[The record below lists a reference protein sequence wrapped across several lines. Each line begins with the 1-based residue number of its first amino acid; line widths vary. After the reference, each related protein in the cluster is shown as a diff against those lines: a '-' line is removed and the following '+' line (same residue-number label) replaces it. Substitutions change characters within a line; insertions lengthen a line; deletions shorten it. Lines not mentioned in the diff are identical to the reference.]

1 MNSSAELGTRSG
13 GGIRW
18 LRCPH
23 CKNTSPTR
31 ERGLRAH
38 HESSSRSRV
47 GLVLRFALVGIVL
60 ISSQTAFSQ
69 DNPAKEKRVEI
80 EQAGMQPTIQTGR
93 PIPSWWDVKVK
104 GSVMVEGRFE
114 FVLMHDG
121 RVLAS
126 FTTEELALTGPQ
138 QRIRVLLPPVDDP
151 YGIDQLQV
159 EATFRGKK
167 FTEKLGLHVL
177 RVAMARSRTFM
188 MLTSTSRLAAKRS
201 AERDRVRKRLAFE
214 SMATANLEDS
224 VLTIPTLLEPND
236 LPQEPMAYCAYDL
249 VVLFGDEFRAIK
261 KPQLDALTAWIRA
274 GGSFYVEPT
283 GVLEP
288 YHIDFLRGLT
298 AGDSRGLIFQPD
310 SSGRLIPG
318 TVWEDERIVSTTTNG
333 FGRVAIRVEE
343 EEAATDPNTNFES
356 EVWRRATAFLWR
368 LRTEQ
373 IEAVAKDGQFDLG
386 LIVAKNPQ
394 QMIDTNGDGIPDTV
408 PPNSNSGR
416 AIIRG
421 GGRSLPAMP
430 QGWLSWKLPTSTGV
444 LLDRLMPE
452 GVRMV
457 PLWLL
462 GFILLS
468 FVVVIGPVDYIGLGW
483 LKARKYTWLLFPL
496 ATIAVTGLTV
506 WVSNSYM
513 SSAEARRGLVIRDV
527 GDDGSIVRTNRF
539 ELLFIAASRSVTTEV
554 RKGVFSP
561 LGTGGSMAGNS
572 AAIYQQQLMQQ
583 QFMQQQMRSGRPG
596 GSFRGSDELSSAKN
610 PPRIEGRIPTQFE
623 VTQDL
628 AKWTP
633 QLNRMFWI
641 PGSADEQSVDW
652 KAMTEGLITTEM
664 LDSHTMSGELTDR
677 VRKQFGKQA
686 LVACLGP
693 NGRWAHDRN
702 PVWSSHQNQVEN
714 PYMNQQ
720 RILYSQVQDYT
731 NVQLPAEIQQ
741 QGDLFRWLYQHSVAL
756 PRGLF
761 ALASH
766 IGPKGGPELDDLPIY
781 DPSDTEHALLIVV
794 VPVGDDFV
802 VYRKLVS
809 RCIWP
814 CTLPATSK

>member
-1 MNSSAELGTRSG
+1 MRGIADCGLPIADWKRCVLAGLACFHFAIRNPQSAILLAAMLT
-13 GGIRW
+13 IAVPC
-18 LRCPH
+18 L
-23 CKNTSPTR
+23 
-31 ERGLRAH
+31 A
-38 HESSSRSRV
+38 
-47 GLVLRFALVGIVL
+47 
-60 ISSQTAFSQ
+60 Q
-69 DNPAKEKRVEI
+69 DKPAKEKPIEI

-93 PIPSWWDVKVK
+93 PIPSWWDVKIK
-104 GSVMVEGRFE
+104 GSAMVEGRFE
-114 FVLMHDG
+114 FVLKHDG
-121 RVLAS
+121 QVLANL
-126 FTTEELALTGPQ
+126 TTEELALTGPQ
-138 QRIRVLLPPVDDP
+138 QRIRVLLPPVDDQ
-151 YGIDQLQV
+151 YGIDQLQAEV
-159 EATFRGKK
+159 TFRGKR
-167 FTEKLGLHVL
+167 FTEKLGQHIL

-188 MLTSTSRLAAKRS
+188 MLTSSSRLASKRS
-201 AERDRVRKRLAFE
+201 VERDRVLKRLAFE

-224 VLTIPTLLEPND
+224 VQTIPTLLEPVD

-288 YHIDFLRGLT
+288 YHIDFLRRLT

-318 TVWEDERIVSTTTNG
+318 TVWEDERIVTATAG
-333 FGRVAIRVEE
+333 LGRVAIRVEE
-343 EEAATDPNTNFES
+343 DDAPSTFES
-356 EVWRRATAFLWR
+356 KTWRRATAFLWK

-373 IEAVAKDGQFDLG
+373 IEAVAQLGRFDLSKVSLG
-386 LIVAKNPQ
+386 GIGQTV
-394 QMIDTNGDGIPDTV
+394 IDTNGDGVPDTV
-408 PPNSNSGR
+408 VQANDPRIAMGTIPIPP
-416 AIIRG
+416 
-421 GGRSLPAMP
+421 
-430 QGWLSWKLPTSTGV
+430 GWLKLKLSTSTGE

-452 GVRMV
+452 GVQMV

-462 GFILLS
+462 GFILLG
-468 FVVVIGPVDYIGLGW
+468 FVVMIGPVDYIGLGW

-496 ATIAVTGLTV
+496 ATVAVTGLTV

-527 GDDGSIVRTNRF
+527 GEDGSIVRANRI
-539 ELLFIAASRSVTTEV
+539 ELLFIASSRPVTTEV

-572 AAIYQQQLMQQ
+572 AALYRQQLMQQ
-583 QFMQQQMRSGRPG
+583 QLMQRQMRSGRPG
-596 GSFRGSDELSSAKN
+596 GSVVGDDELSGAKS

-641 PGSADEQSVDW
+641 PGSANEQPVDW
-652 KAMTEGLITTEM
+652 NAITDGQITTAM
-664 LDSHTMSGELTDR
+664 LDSHSTSFELLDR
-677 VRKQFGKQA
+677 VRRQFGKEA

-693 NGRWAHDRN
+693 NGRWAYDRSPDWWTHQDQNGN
-702 PVWSSHQNQVEN
+702 PHI
-714 PYMNQQ
+714 NQQ
-720 RILYSQVQDYT
+720 RIQPAQFQDYT
-731 NVQLPAEIQQ
+731 NTQLPIEVQQ
-741 QGDLFRWLYQHSVAL
+741 QGDLFRWLYQHSIAL

-761 ALASH
+761 SLASH

-781 DPSDTEHALLIVV
+781 DPSDTGHALLIVV
-794 VPVGDDFV
+794 IPVQDDFV
-802 VYRKLVS
+802 VYRKLV
-809 RCIWP
+809 RIG
-814 CTLPATSK
+814 K

>member
-1 MNSSAELGTRSG
+1 MRGIADCGLPIADWKRCVLAGLACFHFAIRNPQSAILLAAMLT
-13 GGIRW
+13 IAVPC
-18 LRCPH
+18 L
-23 CKNTSPTR
+23 
-31 ERGLRAH
+31 A
-38 HESSSRSRV
+38 
-47 GLVLRFALVGIVL
+47 
-60 ISSQTAFSQ
+60 Q
-69 DNPAKEKRVEI
+69 DKPAKEKPIEI

-93 PIPSWWDVKVK
+93 PIPSWWDVKIK
-104 GSVMVEGRFE
+104 GSAMVEGRFE
-114 FVLMHDG
+114 FVLKHDG
-121 RVLAS
+121 QVLANL
-126 FTTEELALTGPQ
+126 TTEELALTGPQ
-138 QRIRVLLPPVDDP
+138 QRIRVLLPPVDDQ
-151 YGIDQLQV
+151 YGIDQLQAEV
-159 EATFRGKK
+159 TFRGKR
-167 FTEKLGLHVL
+167 FTEKLGQHIL

-188 MLTSTSRLAAKRS
+188 MLTSSSRLASKRS
-201 AERDRVRKRLAFE
+201 VERDRVLKRLAFE

-224 VLTIPTLLEPND
+224 VQTIPTLLEPVD

-288 YHIDFLRGLT
+288 YHIDFLRRLT

-318 TVWEDERIVSTTTNG
+318 TVWEDERIVTATAG
-333 FGRVAIRVEE
+333 LGRVAIRVEE
-343 EEAATDPNTNFES
+343 DDAPSTFES
-356 EVWRRATAFLWR
+356 KTWRRATAFLWK

-373 IEAVAKDGQFDLG
+373 IEAVAQLGRFDLSKVSLG
-386 LIVAKNPQ
+386 GIGQTV
-394 QMIDTNGDGIPDTV
+394 IDTNGDGVPDTV
-408 PPNSNSGR
+408 VQANDPRIALGTIPIPP
-416 AIIRG
+416 
-421 GGRSLPAMP
+421 
-430 QGWLSWKLPTSTGV
+430 GWLKLKLSTSTGE

-452 GVRMV
+452 GVQMV

-462 GFILLS
+462 GFILLG
-468 FVVVIGPVDYIGLGW
+468 FVVMIGPVDYIGLGW

-496 ATIAVTGLTV
+496 ATVAVTGLTV

-527 GDDGSIVRTNRF
+527 GEDGSIVRANRI
-539 ELLFIAASRSVTTEV
+539 ELLFIASSRPVTTEL

-572 AAIYQQQLMQQ
+572 AALYRQQLMQQ
-583 QFMQQQMRSGRPG
+583 QLMQRQMRSGRPG
-596 GSFRGSDELSSAKN
+596 GSVVGDDELSGAKS

-641 PGSADEQSVDW
+641 PGPADEQPIDW
-652 KAMTEGLITTEM
+652 NAITEGQITTAM
-664 LDSHTMSGELTDR
+664 LDSHSTSFELLDR
-677 VRKQFGKQA
+677 VRRQFGKEA

-693 NGRWAHDRN
+693 NGRWAYDRSPDWWTHQDQNGN
-702 PVWSSHQNQVEN
+702 PHI
-714 PYMNQQ
+714 NQQ
-720 RILYSQVQDYT
+720 RIQPAQFQDYT
-731 NVQLPAEIQQ
+731 NTQLPIEVQQ
-741 QGDLFRWLYQHSVAL
+741 QGDLFRWLYQHSIAL

-761 ALASH
+761 SLASH

-781 DPSDTEHALLIVV
+781 DPSDTGHALLIVV
-794 VPVGDDFV
+794 IPVQDDFV
-802 VYRKLVS
+802 VYRKLV
-809 RCIWP
+809 RIG
-814 CTLPATSK
+814 K